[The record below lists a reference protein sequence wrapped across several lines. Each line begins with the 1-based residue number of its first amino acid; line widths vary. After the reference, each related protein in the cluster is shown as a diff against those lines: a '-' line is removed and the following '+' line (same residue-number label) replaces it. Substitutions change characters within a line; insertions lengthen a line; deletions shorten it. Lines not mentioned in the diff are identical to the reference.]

1 MKTDLNDL
9 KGLVFELISNNDLT
23 LPDNKSL
30 RHIQS
35 HRFSQP
41 SSPERETS
49 YNPDL
54 SRYYEAQEDSAD
66 PGSIKPI
73 IIDKSNAKAY
83 NRSEVVEENL
93 SLEDMEKDLINKAL
107 IKHKGR
113 RKDAA
118 EELGISERT
127 LYRKIK
133 FYDL

>member
-1 MKTDLNDL
+1 MKSYLNDL

-23 LPDNKSL
+23 VSDNQSL
-30 RHIQS
+30 RQIQS
-35 HRFSQP
+35 HRYSP
-41 SSPERETS
+41 PVSPERESS
-49 YNPDL
+49 YGQDL
-54 SRYYEAQEDSAD
+54 SRYYEERGEAGDSANVQ
-66 PGSIKPI
+66 PI
-73 IIDKSNAKAY
+73 IIDKSGAKTY

-93 SLEDMEKDLINKAL
+93 SLEDMEKEMISKAL
-107 IKHKGR
+107 KKHKGR